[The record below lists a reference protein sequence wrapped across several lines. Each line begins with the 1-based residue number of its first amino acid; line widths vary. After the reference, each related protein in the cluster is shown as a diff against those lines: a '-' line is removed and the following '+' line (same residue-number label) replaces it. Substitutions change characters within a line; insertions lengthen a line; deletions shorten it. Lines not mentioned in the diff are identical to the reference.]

1 MIHLL
6 HCTPPCI
13 DYTSSLWH
21 WKFNYTVIYNYVIP
35 NHIYYLTTIC
45 LGLPWWLSGKESAFH
60 CRRPRFDPCVRKIPW
75 KRKWQPTPVFLLEEI
90 QWTEEPGESMGSK
103 KSQPQHNPKLYYCNL
118 HTTSTLPLSVLSV
131 ATVTATIPRETEL
144 LILGQ
149 ALVMLDVNREG
160 GCREG

>member
-21 WKFNYTVIYNYVIP
+21 WKFNYTIIYNHVIP
-35 NHIYYLTTIC
+35 NHIYYLTTMC

-75 KRKWQPTPVFLLEEI
+75 KRKWQPTPVFL
-90 QWTEEPGESMGSK
+90 PG
-103 KSQPQHNPKLYYCNL
+103 KSPGQKSLVGHSPWGLKRVGHDLVAKQQQQPYFFCHSISYSSYD
-118 HTTSTLPLSVLSV
+118 SIV
-131 ATVTATIPRETEL
+131 
-144 LILGQ
+144 
-149 ALVMLDVNREG
+149 
-160 GCREG
+160 